1 MSDHTFVIEGS
12 VVHFSRQHSFVKV
25 VDRWQLQLPSLSYPR
40 GNYINSRTYACMSAC
55 IHQQNTENALITPR
69 GVDWMNFTAEYS
81 SLLPMCLTFVRKVIT
96 CLALVIPTVS
106 YSILSLTFRDAIYN
120 NKSINA
126 GRREGEKQMTN
137 LTKQSMAFFEYFC
150 MTAHSLGKLLES
162 DGSFLCGRPIDSF
175 PHMGIPGISLLH
187 MGKEI
192 KSSEVV
198 FVKGA
203 AIHNLL

>member
-1 MSDHTFVIEGS
+1 MSNFCQESDYLFG
-12 VVHFSRQHSFVKV
+12 
-25 VDRWQLQLPSLSYPR
+25 PR
-40 GNYINSRTYACMSAC
+40 N
-55 IHQQNTENALITPR
+55 
-69 GVDWMNFTAEYS
+69 
-81 SLLPMCLTFVRKVIT
+81 
-96 CLALVIPTVS
+96 PTVS

-175 PHMGIPGISLLH
+175 PHMGIPGISL
-187 MGKEI
+187 
-192 KSSEVV
+192 
-198 FVKGA
+198 
-203 AIHNLL
+203 